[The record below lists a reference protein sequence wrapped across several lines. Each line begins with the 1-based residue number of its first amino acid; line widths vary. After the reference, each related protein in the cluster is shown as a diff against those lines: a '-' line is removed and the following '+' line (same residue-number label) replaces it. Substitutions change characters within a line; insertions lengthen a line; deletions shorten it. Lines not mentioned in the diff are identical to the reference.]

1 MSNPRNQ
8 SSNTSPAGKEVSSE
22 RRRLLEIYV
31 SLLPKEREKKFA
43 GSERA
48 AEIAD
53 VSRRTIAKWI
63 NEGKIDAIFIA
74 NRHHV
79 WLDSLLTHLEG
90 HVEDDIAG

>member
-1 MSNPRNQ
+1 MPDPQ
-8 SSNTSPAGKEVSSE
+8 KAPNTSPAGKDVPSE
-22 RRRLLEIYV
+22 RRRLLAIYV
-31 SLLPKEREKKFA
+31 SLPPKEREKKFA

-48 AEIAD
+48 AEIAG
-53 VSRRTIAKWI
+53 VSQRTIAKWI
-63 NEGKIDAIFIA
+63 NEGKIDSIFVA